1 MEAFME
7 KTRTGYFA
15 EMVDLSEAQID
26 SEARR
31 VRVTLIKPGWSAN
44 SRYYSREVLSKA
56 VSMFEGTKAYFDHP
70 SKEDQKNR
78 PERSVRDLA
87 GWYEGVKQEPDGRIT
102 ADLNVDHP
110 DAWRIIETAVTRK
123 PDYAGL
129 SINALGS
136 TRKGE
141 AEGRAGVLVEDIAKA
156 NSTDIVTTPAAGGKF
171 ERLLMADDDGFTR
184 DLLEAM
190 PLDELKE
197 TLREVRP
204 DFFDSLK
211 REMKTTRDSEA
222 IQEARATADDKS
234 AQLAALTEENRTT
247 KDALAEALEKIVALN
262 KQAAVDR
269 LLSEAK
275 LPIEVR
281 KELREKL
288 IEAESAE
295 AMQNV
300 IDTALATLAAVR
312 LPVHVH
318 GAGRTAS
325 PTVVTEARPAHNPIA
340 GALGISEAAAE
351 AETFDAFLEAR
362 KQK

>member
-1 MEAFME
+1 ME
-7 KTRTGYFA
+7 KARTGYFA
-15 EMVDLSEAQID
+15 ELIDLSEAQID
-26 SEARR
+26 TDQRR

-70 SKEDQKNR
+70 GKDELKNR

-87 GWYEGVKQEPDGRIT
+87 GWYEGVRQEPDGRIT
-102 ADLNVDHP
+102 ADLNIDHP

-184 DLLEAM
+184 DLLEVM

-211 REMKTTRDSEA
+211 REWKTTRDSEA

-247 KDALAEALEKIVALN
+247 KDALAEALEKIAALN
-262 KQAAVDR
+262 KERAVDR
-269 LLSEAK
+269 LLEDAK
-275 LPIEVR
+275 LPKDVS

-288 IEAESAE
+288 LAAEGTE
-295 AMQNV
+295 AMQAV
-300 IDTALATLAAVR
+300 IETAITTLSAVR
-312 LPVHVH
+312 LPVRVH
-318 GAGRTAS
+318 GAGRAAS
-325 PTVVTEARPAHNPIA
+325 PTQIVSTRRQVNPIA
-340 GALGISEAAAE
+340 EAMGVDPRLAGADTYDE
-351 AETFDAFLEAR
+351 FLAIQ
-362 KQK
+362 KQINEE